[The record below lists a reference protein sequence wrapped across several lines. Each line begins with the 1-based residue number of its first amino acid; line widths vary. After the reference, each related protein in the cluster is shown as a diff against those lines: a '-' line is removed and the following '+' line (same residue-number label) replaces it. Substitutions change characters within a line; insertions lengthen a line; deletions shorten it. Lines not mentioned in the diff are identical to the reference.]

1 MKALKNEKGYNG
13 FGRIEKTFRYNYS
26 SAKSKS
32 FKIANEAT
40 GFEESFSL
48 SNDVLKHGVQS
59 ITDLMVRPGMINLD
73 FADVET
79 VMSSSGKA
87 MMGIRRSRRR

>member
-1 MKALKNEKGYNG
+1 M
-13 FGRIEKTFRYNYS
+13 R
-26 SAKSKS
+26 
-32 FKIANEAT
+32 
-40 GFEESFSL
+40 SFSL

-87 MMGIRRSRRR
+87 MMGTGEAEEITEQWLLQNLL

>member
-1 MKALKNEKGYNG
+1 MRRAVSGLEELKKHLDTTIVVPNQNL
-13 FGRIEKTFRYNYS
+13 
-26 SAKSKS
+26 
-32 FKIANEAT
+32 FKIANETT

-48 SNDVLKHGVQS
+48 SNDVLKHGVRY
-59 ITDLMVRPGMINLD
+59 TDLMVRPGMINLD

-87 MMGIRRSRRR
+87 MMGTGESEGK

>member
-1 MKALKNEKGYNG
+1 MKSL
-13 FGRIEKTFRYNYS
+13 
-26 SAKSKS
+26 
-32 FKIANEAT
+32 
-40 GFEESFSL
+40 SL

-79 VMSSSGKA
+79 VMNSSGKA
-87 MMGIRRSRRR
+87 MMGTGEAEEKIEQ

>member
-1 MKALKNEKGYNG
+1 MLFLNQNL
-13 FGRIEKTFRYNYS
+13 
-26 SAKSKS
+26 
-32 FKIANEAT
+32 FKIANETT

-79 VMSSSGKA
+79 VMSSMESNDGNWR
-87 MMGIRRSRRR
+87 IRR